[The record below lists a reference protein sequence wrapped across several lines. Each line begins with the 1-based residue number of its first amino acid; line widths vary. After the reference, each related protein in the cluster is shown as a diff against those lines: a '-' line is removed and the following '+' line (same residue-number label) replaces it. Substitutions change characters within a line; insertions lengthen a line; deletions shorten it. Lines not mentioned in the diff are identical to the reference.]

1 MIPEATRPPT
11 GYHLVSLDKAS
22 SHSGNAQ
29 SALLPQ
35 WFCYFGM
42 IRNSIYRCRRA
53 DRPPQMA
60 FRGSQAIRLTCDELS
75 THTDCSRTST
85 SEADVIQ
92 TECARSRHVPCSA

>member
-1 MIPEATRPPT
+1 VIPEATRPPT

-42 IRNSIYRCRRA
+42 IRNSIYRCRCA
-53 DRPPQMA
+53 DLLPQMA
-60 FRGSQAIRLTCDELS
+60 FRGMASSGRSPYPPDKKVRQVEAAALTLAGWRLPIPGRL
-75 THTDCSRTST
+75 RTLPQS
-85 SEADVIQ
+85 
-92 TECARSRHVPCSA
+92 